1 MSNEKGRNSWKN
13 LSSENDDGNNNNNNN
28 NSNSVGNNKAFL
40 KMKNM
45 NAAAKIKLQNQVT
58 KISKHKSVLNFCGAL
73 TLRQQLAFGVCFSL
87 WIAFNLY
94 QFIIMMQ
101 HIFNRDTN
109 KKVVTTQVPL
119 QDVKDLPT
127 VGFMVCAAS
136 VEALAA
142 VGTLGR
148 ITLKATLNDL
158 QQRVQCKNFTSAN
171 KFNDYNNANR
181 VECCGSEIPKS
192 IYELPKHIKSM
203 KENVAQYKLNIK
215 AWDAV
220 YAGIFVSELKSGQTA
235 LDVMD
240 PAKDFQVDGTARF
253 SVEQQ
258 CAVNETTTDVIDN
271 QAEQFIALDFT
282 KTTNEQG
289 ILPEFGVVKKNTVRV
304 ALTTI
309 ATKSTT
315 VIHKDLKCRF
325 GNIASPLSVDWK
337 VSFLAA
343 FQRETITLNTEKN
356 IITLQGGMGS
366 FFGIF
371 NASMLL
377 WTVLFPMVSKKDPA
391 VRRVHQC
398 FGKYCCKSWR
408 WDDENNEEEEG
419 EEGEDGQKNVSPV
432 NLKSIELQ

>member
-1 MSNEKGRNSWKN
+1 MCFSFKTSLVSLTIGII
-13 LSSENDDGNNNNNNN
+13 SSIF
-28 NSNSVGNNKAFL
+28 AL
-40 KMKNM
+40 CT
-45 NAAAKIKLQNQVT
+45 NQIT
-58 KISKHKSVLNFCGAL
+58 LGVLIFFYA
-73 TLRQQLAFGVCFSL
+73 QMQLAE
-87 WIAFNLY
+87 A
-94 QFIIMMQ
+94 IIWRG
-101 HIFNRDTN
+101 IDTN

-119 QDVKDLPT
+119 QNVEDLPT

-258 CAVNETTTDVIDN
+258 CAVN
-271 QAEQFIALDFT
+271 
-282 KTTNEQG
+282 
-289 ILPEFGVVKKNTVRV
+289 
-304 ALTTI
+304 
-309 ATKSTT
+309 
-315 VIHKDLKCRF
+315 
-325 GNIASPLSVDWK
+325 
-337 VSFLAA
+337 
-343 FQRETITLNTEKN
+343 
-356 IITLQGGMGS
+356 
-366 FFGIF
+366 
-371 NASMLL
+371 
-377 WTVLFPMVSKKDPA
+377 
-391 VRRVHQC
+391 
-398 FGKYCCKSWR
+398 
-408 WDDENNEEEEG
+408 
-419 EEGEDGQKNVSPV
+419 
-432 NLKSIELQ
+432 